1 MKVILTQDV
10 RGKGKRGQMIEVSDG
25 YARNFLLP
33 RKLDPDVISRLCE
46 KGCPEQLARALQQA
60 IPAISLVSG
69 VALPTAFANDVNP
82 GYVFAQQVYALGRP
96 GDVLLAISTSGNSA
110 NVLAAMQVARALD
123 MHCIA
128 MTGGRPCAMANLA
141 DIHIAVDET
150 ETALVQELHLPVY
163 HALCADVEQR
173 LFGKSSYGCNTKA
186 AVFPGKRRLV
196 PCAGRGHTQ
205 GAQLPPLQSLQP
217 RVR

>member
-1 MKVILTQDV
+1 MGMYINRCIGRLPQLAQQRVVMESAVDMIVEAVLRGNKVLTCGNGGSAADAEHIVGELMK
-10 RGKGKRGQMIEVSDG
+10 G
-25 YARNFLLP
+25 FLLP

-173 LFGKSSYGCNTKA
+173 LFGKSS
-186 AVFPGKRRLV
+186 
-196 PCAGRGHTQ
+196 
-205 GAQLPPLQSLQP
+205 
-217 RVR
+217 

>member
-1 MKVILTQDV
+1 MYINRCIGRLPQLAQQRVVMESAVDMIVEAVLRGNKVLTCGNGGSAADAEHIVGELMK
-10 RGKGKRGQMIEVSDG
+10 G
-25 YARNFLLP
+25 FLLP

-173 LFGKSSYGCNTKA
+173 LFGKSS
-186 AVFPGKRRLV
+186 
-196 PCAGRGHTQ
+196 
-205 GAQLPPLQSLQP
+205 
-217 RVR
+217 